1 MNCSCGGIT
10 RILYRV
16 HSETQRWRAEQCS
29 ACGREVRWLVSQ
41 PIERDFPTLHH
52 DPVDREALLLS
63 GDLFA

>member
-1 MNCSCGGIT
+1 M
-10 RILYRV
+10 